1 MSTRARIS
9 GATLR
14 GRSLREKANVAAGV
28 ATHVLPLLSSG
39 RVTVPVCATF
49 PMAEAGAGYER
60 FTAGGKLGKIILVS

>member
-1 MSTRARIS
+1 M
-9 GATLR
+9 
-14 GRSLREKANVAAGV
+14 AAGV

-49 PMAEAGAGYER
+49 PMAEAGAAYER